1 MTFATSAAEGAVLT
15 APEGSRTTDLQ
26 NARRFYAY
34 AEANVESWYRY
45 VNGTRGMDAKNGELR
60 LVLGCDKATS
70 YGTAV
75 ISNITPQRTNYLK
88 FLPSERTSNSAPL
101 YHWES
106 SGLAEYRV
114 GPDPTQVAV
123 LREDDTSSAATEG
136 NYLNLC
142 IFVRTLNLTL
152 KDEILAA
159 INREI
164 EVAEKQQNK
173 LRSSTSTSQSNPNAE
188 TSPSTEQ
195 PASHSTTR
203 PAGELVLGE
212 DTKNISTQGENVTFA
227 ISAGAIVS
235 FLL

>member
-15 APEGSRTTDLQ
+15 APEGSITTDLQ
-26 NARRFYAY
+26 TARRFHAY
-34 AEANVESWYRY
+34 ADANVESWYRF

-75 ISNITPQRTNYLK
+75 ISNITPQRINYLK
-88 FLPSERTSNSAPL
+88 FQPSERTSSSAPL
-101 YHWES
+101 YYWES

-123 LREDDTSSAATEG
+123 LREDDTSNAAIG
-136 NYLNLC
+136 GSYLNLC

-173 LRSSTSTSQSNPNAE
+173 LGNSTSTSQTNPNAE
-188 TSPSTEQ
+188 ASSATEQ
-195 PASHSTTR
+195 SQSHTARTTE
-203 PAGELVLGE
+203 GLVLRE
-212 DTKNISTQGENVTFA
+212 HPKNIGSQGENVTFA
-227 ISAGAIVS
+227 MSAGAIVS

>member
-15 APEGSRTTDLQ
+15 APEGSITTDLQ
-26 NARRFYAY
+26 TARRFHAY
-34 AEANVESWYRY
+34 ADANVESWYRF

-88 FLPSERTSNSAPL
+88 FQPSESTSSSAPL

-123 LREDDTSSAATEG
+123 LREDDTSNVSIG
-136 NYLNLC
+136 GSYLNLC

-173 LRSSTSTSQSNPNAE
+173 LGKNTGSTSQSNPNAE
-188 TSPSTEQ
+188 ASPSTEKSQ
-195 PASHSTTR
+195 SHTARTTE
-203 PAGELVLGE
+203 GLVLRE
-212 DTKNISTQGENVTFA
+212 HPKNIGSQGENVTFA
-227 ISAGAIVS
+227 MSAGAIVS